1 MTKRAR
7 PDPNQ
12 LNFEFRFEDKLDSY
26 ISAKQDILDAVENEQ
41 APTLAIENEFEACVE
56 IAAAVKRAIRQ
67 SGMSRDQVVDG
78 INTYFGRSEAGAA
91 EDPPVCRKPLSIHM
105 FNNYLSKP
113 TEYPIPAY
121 YLYAVHHVTG
131 SLEPAETIVSAEN
144 AKVAT
149 GAEIRQMKLGKL
161 EQILTETQRLKRE
174 LKKR

>member
-1 MTKRAR
+1 MAK
-7 PDPNQ
+7 PSYSDPNQ
-12 LNFEFRFEDKLDSY
+12 LKLELRYEDKVDSY
-26 ISAKQDILDAVENEQ
+26 ISAKKEILKAINEPE
-41 APTLAIENEFEACVE
+41 PTLAIENEFEACVE
-56 IAAAVKRAIRQ
+56 IAAAIKRAIRL

-78 INTYFGRSEAGAA
+78 INSYFGRSEAGAA

-105 FNNYLSKP
+105 LNNYLSKP
-113 TEYPIPAY
+113 TEYPMPAY

-161 EQILTETQRLKRE
+161 EQILIETQRLKQE
-174 LKKR
+174 MK

>member
-1 MTKRAR
+1 MAKRSR
-7 PDPNQ
+7 PDHSQ
-12 LNFEFRFEDKLDSY
+12 LNFEFTFEDKLDSY
-26 ISAKQDILDAVENEQ
+26 ISAKQVMLEAINEP
-41 APTLAIENEFEACVE
+41 ASTLAIENEFEACVE

-113 TEYPIPAY
+113 TEYPMPAY

-161 EQILTETQRLKRE
+161 EQILIETQRLKQE
-174 LKKR
+174 MK

>member
-1 MTKRAR
+1 MAKRSR
-7 PDPNQ
+7 PDHNQ
-12 LNFEFRFEDKLDSY
+12 LNFEFTFEDKLDSY
-26 ISAKQDILDAVENEQ
+26 ISAKQVMLEAINEP
-41 APTLAIENEFEACVE
+41 ASTLAIENEFEACVE

-113 TEYPIPAY
+113 TEYPMPAY

-161 EQILTETQRLKRE
+161 EQILIETQRLKQE
-174 LKKR
+174 MK